1 MKLFPVIYFFFEN
14 LSYEINMYFK
24 FRFFELLGNVIHG
37 LLPMKWGVNNEI
49 MIIIGNNV
57 FWKNLLVKLL
67 VSP

>member
-1 MKLFPVIYFFFEN
+1 MKLFPIIYFFKKN

-24 FRFFELLGNVIHG
+24 FRFSELLGNVING

-57 FWKNLLVKLL
+57 FWKKFTC
-67 VSP
+67 

>member
-1 MKLFPVIYFFFEN
+1 MTCKGDEMISNYLLFFEN

-24 FRFFELLGNVIHG
+24 FRFSELLGNDING

-57 FWKNLLVKLL
+57 FWKKFTC
-67 VSP
+67 